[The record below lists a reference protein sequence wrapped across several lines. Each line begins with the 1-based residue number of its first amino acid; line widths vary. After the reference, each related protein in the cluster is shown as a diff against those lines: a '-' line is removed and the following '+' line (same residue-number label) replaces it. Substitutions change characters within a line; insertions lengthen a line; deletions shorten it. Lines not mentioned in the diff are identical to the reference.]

1 MAKSKLPHEMNQGA
15 MVSILLAVV
24 GCGAPHA
31 SPEQA
36 VARFF
41 TAQQAHD
48 VERVME
54 LLHQDYVF
62 RDQAGTFSVTRS
74 GVRPMLEWDAGVGW
88 RGEASVVETEADTV
102 RVRLRETN
110 DFLELLGLGPLRT
123 DVAFVV
129 AGGMIREAIA
139 GSGAEMQQTVDA
151 AVAPVLE
158 WARATDPAKL
168 RGLVEDGNIVYDGR
182 SAEGWIR
189 LLREAREAGVIRT
202 DGS

>member
-1 MAKSKLPHEMNQGA
+1 M
-15 MVSILLAVV
+15 ILLLVV

-31 SPEQA
+31 SPERT

-41 TAQQAHD
+41 TALQAHD

-62 RDQAGTFSVTRS
+62 RDQAGTFSVSRS

-110 DFLELLGLGPLRT
+110 DLLELLGLGPLRT

-129 AGGMIREAIA
+129 ADGMIREAIA

-151 AVAPVLE
+151 AVAPVLK
-158 WARATDPAKL
+158 WVRATNPAKL
-168 RGLVEDGNIVYDGR
+168 RGLVEDGNVVYDGR
-182 SAEGWIR
+182 SAKGWIR
-189 LLREAREAGVIRT
+189 LLREAREAGVIGT
-202 DGS
+202 EGS